1 MLSHDNKPENE
12 AFSILV
18 LYSVP
23 ALYLDDRSVGQ
34 ESSDADTMYV
44 FYKTKIVQGTKIVQ
58 TVIFIL
64 IISTLVVLLLSPETH
79 PPYYSLNPLD
89 GCVYVY
95 LDMGTNIGVQIRNGN
110 AFTNISFF
118 IIFFSRKL
126 FEAQKFPGSN
136 VTQIFRNFFFKNP
149 DEFRNIKEFKEQAR
163 KHTR

>member
-1 MLSHDNKPENE
+1 MLSHDIKPANE

-18 LYSVP
+18 PYSVH

-44 FYKTKIVQGTKIVQ
+44 TFYKTKIVQGTKIVQ

-79 PPYYSLNPLD
+79 PPYYSPNPLD

-95 LDMGTNIGVQIRNGN
+95 LDIGTNIGVQIRNGN
-110 AFTNISFF
+110 AFTNICFF
-118 IIFFSRKL
+118 L
-126 FEAQKFPGSN
+126 
-136 VTQIFRNFFFKNP
+136 
-149 DEFRNIKEFKEQAR
+149 
-163 KHTR
+163 